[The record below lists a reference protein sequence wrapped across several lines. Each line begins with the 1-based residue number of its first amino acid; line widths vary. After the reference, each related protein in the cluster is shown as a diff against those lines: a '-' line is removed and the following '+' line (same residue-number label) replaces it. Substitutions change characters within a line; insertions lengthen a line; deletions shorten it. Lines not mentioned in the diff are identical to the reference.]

1 MSISRPSPARRTK
14 SSFANDSDSD
24 DSPSGYVQLNALNLS
39 SEAPEIIEFGKEEE
53 LEEDKGEAGRAKR
66 RRQKFVD
73 CLGSENVDLGEYH
86 CRDALKS
93 ALMHFQFFRATAEL
107 RKLAWAG
114 IPNDLRPI
122 AWQLLLVSHTSSS
135 VMNIL

>member
-1 MSISRPSPARRTK
+1 MSLISHDSCSSDMKPQFTDPVSLLSRLNPASCAPPPSPKSHRESMSISRPSPARRTK

-24 DSPSGYVQLNALNLS
+24 DSPSGYVSLNALNLS

-73 CLGSENVDLGEYH
+73 CLGAENVDLG
-86 CRDALKS
+86 K
-93 ALMHFQFFRATAEL
+93 
-107 RKLAWAG
+107 
-114 IPNDLRPI
+114 
-122 AWQLLLVSHTSSS
+122 
-135 VMNIL
+135 